1 VHRNITLDPGAAIGH
16 FSFVLQRSK
25 CAGRP
30 GSGRSGDAA
39 SGKEKWTMSSK
50 AKAAPAMEAG
60 VEAMESLVKQ
70 GAEVAEKGFEQA
82 QAAVKQQM
90 EEAQKHAAAMQ
101 KTLEEAIAF
110 GRGNLEA
117 FVKAS
122 TILTE
127 GMQEMARASLAFG
140 QAAFA
145 EGLENAKALAGVK
158 SIREALDL
166 QASFAKTSTERFIA
180 ETTKL
185 SEHSAKLAEKAM
197 APMIERVNLAMKTF
211 GKPIAA

>member
-1 VHRNITLDPGAAIGH
+1 
-16 FSFVLQRSK
+16 
-25 CAGRP
+25 
-30 GSGRSGDAA
+30 
-39 SGKEKWTMSSK
+39 MSTK

-60 VEAMESLVKQ
+60 VEAMDSLVKQ
-70 GAEVAEKGFEQA
+70 GTDAAQKGFEQA
-82 QAAVKQQM
+82 QAAMKQQM
-90 EEAQKHAAAMQ
+90 EEAQKHAAAAQ

-117 FVKAS
+117 FVKSS

-127 GMQEMARASLAFG
+127 GMQDLARATLAFG

-145 EGLENAKALAGVK
+145 EGMENAKAFAAVK
-158 SIREALDL
+158 SVREALDL
-166 QASFAKTSTERFIA
+166 QASFAKASTEKMVA

-185 SEHSAKLAEKAM
+185 SETSAKLAEKAM
-197 APMIERVNLAMKTF
+197 APVIERVNLAVKTF

>member
-1 VHRNITLDPGAAIGH
+1 MGH
-16 FSFVLQRSK
+16 VPAVLQRSK
-25 CAGRP
+25 TAGRL
-30 GSGRSGDAA
+30 GQGHRGDAA
-39 SGKEKWTMSSK
+39 SQKEQWTMTSK
-50 AKAAPAMEAG
+50 AKAAPAMDAG

-70 GAEVAEKGFEQA
+70 GAEAAEKGFEQA
-82 QAAVKQQM
+82 QAAMKQQM
-90 EEAQKHAAAMQ
+90 QEAQKHAAAAQ

-145 EGLENAKALAGVK
+145 EGMENAKALAGVK
-158 SIREALDL
+158 SMREALDL
-166 QASFAKTSTERFIA
+166 QATFAKASTEKFVA

-185 SEHSAKLAEKAM
+185 SESSAKLAEKAM
-197 APMIERVNLAMKTF
+197 APVIERVNLAVKTF